1 MMMCNPEA
9 QKKAQAE
16 IDLAIGPNRLPEF
29 DDLDKLPYITRLRQ
43 EVYR

>member
-1 MMMCNPEA
+1 MMMCNLEA